1 MPIHFVVLCITII
14 GLPFGLR
21 CFKLSAFALWPFDR
35 IVVPGPNA
43 PTVWT
48 LLGNVMWFVLVGI
61 WMALAHLVT
70 GVLLC
75 LTIIGIPLGLG
86 DFKPIPLIL
95 FSSARSSCLATPCKA
110 TAKTAQI
117 LGPKDPALSPKF
129 RRLIGF

>member
-48 LLGNVMWFVLVGI
+48 LLGNVMWFVSVGI

-70 GVLLC
+70 GDLLC

-86 DFKPIPLIL
+86 DFKLIPLIL
-95 FSSARSSCLATPCKA
+95 FPFGKVVVPCY
-110 TAKTAQI
+110 
-117 LGPKDPALSPKF
+117 SV
-129 RRLIGF
+129 